1 MTENISFSHICWQ
14 AVIAQNS
21 CCVRITCAM
30 CLPYMCHVANVKHGD
45 LFSLKP
51 IGCMAKYDVWLSF
64 YS

>member
-1 MTENISFSHICWQ
+1 MTENISFSQICWQ

-51 IGCMAKYDVWLSF
+51 IGCMAKYDVCLSF